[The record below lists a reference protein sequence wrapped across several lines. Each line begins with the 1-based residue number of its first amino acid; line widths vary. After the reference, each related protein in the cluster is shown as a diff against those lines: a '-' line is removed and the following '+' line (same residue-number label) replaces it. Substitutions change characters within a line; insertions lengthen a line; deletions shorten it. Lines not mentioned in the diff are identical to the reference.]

1 MGSGGPSK
9 LIASFEAHYDELVRF
24 LTQRTGSVERAAD
37 VAQNTYLRLAASAEG
52 GQEIG
57 NPRAYLFRVAGNLA
71 IDTLR
76 KEGRIARRSAP
87 EHHAAAVA
95 DPVASPETAFLVR
108 ERLRLLDETLT
119 QLPPNVRRALLMS
132 RVEELTFAQI
142 AAELDVSES
151 MVAKYI
157 AQALRVCRD
166 RLRQADEEI

>member
-1 MGSGGPSK
+1 
-9 LIASFEAHYDELVRF
+9 
-24 LTQRTGSVERAAD
+24 
-37 VAQNTYLRLAASAEG
+37 
-52 GQEIG
+52 
-57 NPRAYLFRVAGNLA
+57 
-71 IDTLR
+71 
-76 KEGRIARRSAP
+76 
-87 EHHAAAVA
+87 
-95 DPVASPETAFLVR
+95 VR